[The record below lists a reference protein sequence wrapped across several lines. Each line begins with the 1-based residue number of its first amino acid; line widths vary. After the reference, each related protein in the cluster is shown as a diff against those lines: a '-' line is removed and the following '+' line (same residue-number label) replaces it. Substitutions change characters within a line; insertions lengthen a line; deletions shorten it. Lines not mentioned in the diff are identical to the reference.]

1 MEDMTG
7 LTREEREE
15 FANRASDDEEGED
28 SDQYLAALEEKY
40 FKWRMEVSVHHDY
53 PDEEGDDTFP
63 NTVIIYLES

>member
-28 SDQYLAALEEKY
+28 SDQYLAALEEK
-40 FKWRMEVSVHHDY
+40 
-53 PDEEGDDTFP
+53 
-63 NTVIIYLES
+63 